1 MIGFVDYK
9 NYIGCHMNFM
19 IYDIMV
25 IGEEN
30 SSVSNLIVQNIHTLS
45 HISPSKHIYIQ
56 I

>member
-1 MIGFVDYK
+1 M
-9 NYIGCHMNFM
+9 
-19 IYDIMV
+19 IMV
-25 IGEEN
+25 IGVEN